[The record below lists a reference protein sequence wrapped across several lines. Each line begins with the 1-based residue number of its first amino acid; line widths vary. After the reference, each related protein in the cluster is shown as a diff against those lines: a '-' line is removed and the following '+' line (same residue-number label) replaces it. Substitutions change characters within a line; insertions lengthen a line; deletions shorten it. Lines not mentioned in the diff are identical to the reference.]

1 MAKNNPNTAARE
13 AIRAMLNARAA
24 SDAQFAA
31 AYAAPGKSIDGCFD
45 YILKIA
51 RKRGNAV
58 CMTDAEVLGLAV
70 HYYDETDAT
79 LAAEAPG
86 AVPAAE
92 AAVAETPAPA
102 PAPTPKAKPKAP
114 RPKITAKA
122 DAAGVV
128 HRSDFSVPA
137 LFDPDEL

>member
-1 MAKNNPNTAARE
+1 MSKPSTNTAARE
-13 AIRAMLNARAA
+13 AVRAMLDARAA
-24 SDAQFAA
+24 SDAQFAG

-70 HYYDETDAT
+70 HYYDETDTT

-92 AAVAETPAPA
+92 VAVAAPQPAPA
-102 PAPTPKAKPKAP
+102 SEP
-114 RPKITAKA
+114 RRSRSRKKKEKDQP
-122 DAAGVV
+122 AGV
-128 HRSDFSVPA
+128 SDPLSPM
-137 LFDPDEL
+137 LFDPDER